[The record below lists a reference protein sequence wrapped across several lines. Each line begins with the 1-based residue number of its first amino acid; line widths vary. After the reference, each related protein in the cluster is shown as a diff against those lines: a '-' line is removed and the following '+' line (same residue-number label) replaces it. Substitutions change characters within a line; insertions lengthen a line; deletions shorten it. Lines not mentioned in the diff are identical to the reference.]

1 MNEPMHRAF
10 PTRCTL
16 FLVAALISI
25 SDFVPAVTAAPARIV
40 EVRKIWDQG
49 QHNAFTDLIRWRERW
64 WCTFREAADHVGG
77 DGVIRVLESA
87 DGKSWISAA
96 ALAEKDI
103 DLRDPKFSVT
113 PDGRLM
119 LVCGGSV
126 YLGTKVLKSRQS
138 RVLFS
143 SDGRTW
149 TAPQR
154 VLREGEW
161 LWRVTWHQG
170 TAYGVAYDSTGGK
183 GGGGQADEWLATLY
197 SSRDG
202 IAWTKVSA
210 LDVTG
215 RPNEATV
222 RFLPGG
228 DMTIM
233 MRREGGDRL
242 GWFGVAAAPYTK
254 WTWRPTAHRF
264 GGPNFIAG
272 PDGRWLVSTRDH
284 TTPPPGAKTG
294 ATTLVARLG
303 TDGKLEP
310 LATLPSGGDTSY
322 AGLVWHEGQLWV
334 SYYASHEGKSA
345 IYLAR
350 LQL

>member
-1 MNEPMHRAF
+1 MNEAMHRAF
-10 PTRCTL
+10 PIRCAFLICTL
-16 FLVAALISI
+16 AAFLPLTPALK
-25 SDFVPAVTAAPARIV
+25 AAPARIV
-40 EVRKIWDQG
+40 EVHRIWDRG
-49 QHNAFTDLIRWRERW
+49 EHNAFTDLIRWRDLW
-64 WCTFREAADHVGG
+64 WCTFRESAGHVGG
-77 DGVIRVLESA
+77 DGVIRVLEST
-87 DGKSWISAA
+87 DGRTWTSAA

-119 LVCGGSV
+119 IVCGGSV

-149 TAPQR
+149 TTPQR

-170 TAYGVAYDSTGGK
+170 TAYGVAYDSTAGK
-183 GGGGQADEWLATLY
+183 GGGAQADEWRATLY

-202 IAWTKVSA
+202 VAWTKVSA

-222 RFLPGG
+222 RFRPG
-228 DMTIM
+228 DEMTIM
-233 MRREGGDRL
+233 MRREAGDRM
-242 GWFGVAAAPYTK
+242 GWFGTARPPYTA
-254 WTWRPTAHRF
+254 WTWRPTQHRF

-284 TTPPPGAKTG
+284 TTPPPGAASG

-303 TDGKLEP
+303 TDGRLEP

-322 AGLVWHEGQLWV
+322 AGLVWHDGQLWV

-345 IYLAR
+345 IYVAR
-350 LQL
+350 VQW

>member
-1 MNEPMHRAF
+1 MHCVLPARRPLVLAGA
-10 PTRCTL
+10 L
-16 FLVAALISI
+16 AVFLHLTPPLA
-25 SDFVPAVTAAPARIV
+25 AAPARIL
-40 EVRKIWDQG
+40 EVRRIWDQG
-49 QHNAFTDLIRWRERW
+49 EHNAFTDLVRWRDRW

-77 DGVIRVLESA
+77 DGLIRILESA
-87 DGKSWISAA
+87 DGATWTSAA
-96 ALAEKDI
+96 ALTEKDI

-119 LVCGGSV
+119 IVCGGSV

-143 SDGRTW
+143 SDGRKW
-149 TAPQR
+149 TTPQR

-170 TAYGVAYDSTGGK
+170 TAYGVAYDSTANK

-202 IAWTKVSA
+202 VAWKKVSA
-210 LDVTG
+210 LDVHG

-222 RFLPGG
+222 RFLPSG

-233 MRREGGDRL
+233 IRREAGDRM

-272 PDGRWLVSTRDH
+272 PDGHWLVSTRDH
-284 TTPPPGAKTG
+284 TTPPPGAKSG

-303 TDGKLEP
+303 VDGRLEP

-322 AGLVWHEGQLWV
+322 AGLVWHDGQLWV